1 MSTGV
6 DTQPTRLDRY
16 EARTGV
22 PLVALSLA
30 FLVVY
35 AIPILQPDAPSW
47 VLRTCEVANVS
58 IWIVFA
64 IDLVV
69 RARLSGQAKRY
80 LARHP
85 IDVAL
90 VALPV
95 LRPLRALRIFTA
107 GNVLIGRGKR
117 LDLGGI
123 FTAVAGAG
131 ILLIIIGA
139 LASLEAE
146 RDADGANIRTFGDAV
161 WWAGTTIT
169 TVGYGDRYPVTA
181 TGRMVA
187 FALMLMGISLLGV
200 ITAAVAAWFVENIGS
215 GRAREQA
222 LRDEVADLRAQ
233 LVALGRSDEGVG
245 QPEVS
250 DTLPS
255 VSRHERGRG
264 TNTTDAG

>member
-1 MSTGV
+1 MDDQRESTS
-6 DTQPTRLDRY
+6 RLDRY

-35 AIPILQPDAPSW
+35 AIPILQPDAPEW

-64 IDLVV
+64 VDLVV

-80 LARHP
+80 LIRHP

-123 FTAVAGAG
+123 LTAVIGAG
-131 ILLIIIGA
+131 VLLVIIGA

-146 RDADGANIRTFGDAV
+146 RNADGANIRTFGDAI

-181 TGRMVA
+181 TGRTVA

-215 GRAREQA
+215 GKAREQA
-222 LRDEVADLRAQ
+222 LQDEVAELRAQ
-233 LVALGRSDEGVG
+233 LDALGQAADTAAPST
-245 QPEVS
+245 VS
-250 DTLPS
+250 DTFPS
-255 VSRHERGRG
+255 VARHERGRD